1 MEDEGAGS
9 DGDDGAVDV
18 DATSTNQ
25 TEISL
30 GLLKVS
36 DVQLP
41 FFSLYGRERQFH

>member
-1 MEDEGAGS
+1 MDDEGAGS

-36 DVQLP
+36 DVRSRKCIFLW
-41 FFSLYGRERQFH
+41 SRKTV